1 VLGGE
6 ERGGIAGVLTSFAPA
21 MLLFGVTSA
30 DYAFAGLGM
39 VVACLLVRRAGW
51 AVVPGGCA
59 ATVAT
64 FFSWLLFAIPAWAA
78 LVVLQR
84 DGWRA
89 AARVCLAAGAGVI
102 VFNAALAIAFG
113 YDPFS
118 ALSATSTEYDSLAT
132 SVTRTYAYYLFGAP
146 TAWAVMLGLP
156 TLWFGLR
163 ALGTR
168 DRAAVAVAAVI
179 VVASVLGFT
188 RGETERIWLAF
199 TPLAC
204 VAAATVVP
212 VSRLRPVLTIL
223 AVHALAV
230 EVQLFT
236 VW

>member
-21 MLLFGVTSA
+21 MRLFGVTSA

-64 FFSWLLFAIPAWAA
+64 FFSWLLFAIPASAA

-102 VFNAALAIAFG
+102 VFNAALSLDRG
-113 YDPFS
+113 RVS
-118 ALSATSTEYDSLAT
+118 ARVHAWGD
-132 SVTRTYAYYLFGAP
+132 GADLVGVHAARLRGGGRSRAGKP
-146 TAWAVMLGLP
+146 TAASAHDLG
-156 TLWFGLR
+156 
-163 ALGTR
+163 
-168 DRAAVAVAAVI
+168 
-179 VVASVLGFT
+179 
-188 RGETERIWLAF
+188 
-199 TPLAC
+199 
-204 VAAATVVP
+204 
-212 VSRLRPVLTIL
+212 RPRTGG
-223 AVHALAV
+223 
-230 EVQLFT
+230 
-236 VW
+236 

>member
-1 VLGGE
+1 M
-6 ERGGIAGVLTSFAPA
+6 LTSFAPA

-64 FFSWLLFAIPAWAA
+64 FFSWLLFAIPASAA

-102 VFNAALAIAFG
+102 VFNAALAIA
-113 YDPFS
+113 
-118 ALSATSTEYDSLAT
+118 
-132 SVTRTYAYYLFGAP
+132 
-146 TAWAVMLGLP
+146 
-156 TLWFGLR
+156 
-163 ALGTR
+163 
-168 DRAAVAVAAVI
+168 
-179 VVASVLGFT
+179 VASVLGFT

-204 VAAATVVP
+204 VAAAAVVP